1 MDLNDGRIDEVETS
15 SHEFSDEDQDQLLL
29 ILKTYQGLRE
39 QGFYEPHVRV
49 TPKGRFER
57 VEENDGSWLSLIQMH
72 VNAEVCVRAPTKL
85 DFINALGF
93 MQPEIED
100 EAFVLAKGDAGRAW
114 YQFVADRVFPSCNH
128 GDCFRLP
135 KNRLQL
141 IRDCFVTLPRVEL
154 NPLQAHPLY
163 W

>member
-1 MDLNDGRIDEVETS
+1 
-15 SHEFSDEDQDQLLL
+15 
-29 ILKTYQGLRE
+29 
-39 QGFYEPHVRV
+39 
-49 TPKGRFER
+49 
-57 VEENDGSWLSLIQMH
+57 MH
-72 VNAEVCVRAPTKL
+72 VYAEVCVRAPNKL

-114 YQFVADRVFPSCNH
+114 YQLVADRVFPSCNH